1 MKNNAKGMKKMNT
14 PKNESAIIEYILVNK
29 ELGMGIGKT
38 AGQVAHCQT
47 IIDKHFSQTEEYK
60 YWIENAQTKII
71 LSGTEEDLK
80 KWIEKGAVVI
90 KDKGLTEIAPGSLT
104 CVGFPPQ
111 KRGNLKSLTANL
123 PLLK

>member
-1 MKNNAKGMKKMNT
+1 MNT
-14 PKNESAIIEYILVNK
+14 PKNESEIVEYILVNK
-29 ELGMGIGKT
+29 ELGMKIGKT

-71 LSGTEEDLK
+71 LSGNESDLIN
-80 KWIEKGAVVI
+80 WVNNGAIVI
-90 KDKGLTEIAPGSLT
+90 KDNGKTEVAPGSLT

-111 KRGNLKSLTANL
+111 MRGKLKSLTANL